1 MFSLQSEQSGV
12 PPQSITFSRGKTRL
26 LYIDL
31 QCYARTS
38 GAAAH
43 GHRFSTSADTPL
55 TVRFTA
61 ITSKLT
67 SSFFYKA
74 FPHLIYGLLR
84 VNKVT
89 VCNQSGAQRA
99 TTRIDR
105 GGTPPVR
112 FTAIAQKFTSSF
124 FYKAFPHLIYGL
136 LRVNKVTVCNQS
148 GAQRATTRI
157 DRGGTPPRIGTGSLP
172 AVHGNQFSKIINSEM
187 VILTPIT
194 INNHFNNANYV
205 TKVDHLCS

>member
-12 PPQSITFSRGKTRL
+12 PPQSITFSRGKTRLLYIDLQCYARTSGGVPPQSITFSHGKTRL

-74 FPHLIYGLLR
+74 F
-84 VNKVT
+84 
-89 VCNQSGAQRA
+89 S
-99 TTRIDR
+99 
-105 GGTPPVR
+105 
-112 FTAIAQKFTSSF
+112 
-124 FYKAFPHLIYGL
+124 HLIYGL

>member
-1 MFSLQSEQSGV
+1 MPPQSITFSRGKTRLLYIDLQCYARTSGGV
-12 PPQSITFSRGKTRL
+12 PPQSITFSHGKTRL

-55 TVRFTA
+55 T
-61 ITSKLT
+61 
-67 SSFFYKA
+67 
-74 FPHLIYGLLR
+74 
-84 VNKVT
+84 
-89 VCNQSGAQRA
+89 
-99 TTRIDR
+99 
-105 GGTPPVR
+105 VR

-148 GAQRATTRI
+148 GAQRATTQ
-157 DRGGTPPRIGTGSLP
+157 IGTGSLP

>member
-12 PPQSITFSRGKTRL
+12 PPQSITFSRGKTRLLYIDLQCYARTSGGVPPQSITFSHGKTRL

-172 AVHGNQFSKIINSEM
+172 AVGMMLIF
-187 VILTPIT
+187 
-194 INNHFNNANYV
+194 
-205 TKVDHLCS
+205 